1 MSITLPSLA
10 GNWINASDIPGV
22 RYATQDEKQ
31 WIAKEI
37 SGYMIADDFKN
48 SDFLFYDGD
57 LTVPTNLEVDKR
69 LVVRGNLTINGMYDD
84 FEDFIGSTIV
94 FGNMSAENMF
104 NIRSL
109 RVTGDLNV
117 TNIMFTGHD
126 HYYFSV
132 DGTLNAKGVIVDDKL
147 AEFNLGKV
155 EFAFLGN
162 VYDEDSEEHE
172 QLMHNGFRSI
182 RPELISMPDIR
193 DYISETET
201 LDEQS
206 IEGPLREYMMAGE
219 SALRETPAPED
230 LPLWLEAVLNM
241 ETSEKD
247 LLLLINKDPLV
258 NLLMASREELP
269 RKARKALME
278 TKDPMVINLLNDDF

>member
-1 MSITLPSLA
+1 MSVVLLSNASDWL
-10 GNWINASDIPGV
+10 NASDIPGI
-22 RYATQDEKQ
+22 RQATNEEKLWLNQ
-31 WIAKEI
+31 NIKGTI
-37 SGYMIADDFKN
+37 TYDFKDQ
-48 SDFLFYDGD
+48 DFLIYDGD
-57 LTVPTNLEVDKR
+57 LSVSTNLKVNER
-69 LVVRGNLTINGMYDD
+69 LVVRGNLTIKGMYDD
-84 FEDFIGSTIV
+84 FEGFSGSAII

-109 RVTGDLNV
+109 FITGDLNV
-117 TNIMFTGHD
+117 ANIIYTAHE

-172 QLMHNGFRSI
+172 QLMHSGFRRI

-201 LDEQS
+201 LDQQS

-278 TKDPMVINLLNDDF
+278 TKDPMVIKLLNDDF